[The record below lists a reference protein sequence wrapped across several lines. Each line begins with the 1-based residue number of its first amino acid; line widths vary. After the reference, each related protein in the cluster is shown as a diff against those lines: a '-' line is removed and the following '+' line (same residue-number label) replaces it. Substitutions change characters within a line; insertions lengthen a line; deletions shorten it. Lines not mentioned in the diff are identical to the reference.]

1 MFIPEYDGNKSCQQ
15 IFFSTNYCTQI
26 LSQCCSYTCPRNYI
40 AFLTYK
46 YIYIH
51 ILYICQMLFF
61 WLLREFRCKRK
72 TPETTGD
79 LERLFRSLPSP
90 FRLFRSLPTSPR
102 KDHDEISIYLTRLSL
117 DIDTC
122 LATLWSPGPSGTSK
136 AAALDLQE
144 ME

>member
-15 IFFSTNYCTQI
+15 VFFSTNYCTQI

-40 AFLTYK
+40 AFLTYS
-46 YIYIH
+46 YIYI
-51 ILYICQMLFF
+51 LYLSCCFF
-61 WLLREFRCKRK
+61 CCSANFAACTK
-72 TPETTGD
+72 TPETKTGD
-79 LERLFRSLPSP
+79 LERSFRSLPSK
-90 FRLFRSLPTSPR
+90 PR

-136 AAALDLQE
+136 AAALDLHE